1 MYIEDLIVNTNIETD
16 SVEFKGII
24 EEGKNDK
31 GESKELSWISVIASF
46 ANTKG
51 GQLYVGVDNSTHKIV
66 SLDHKTVDKIVLMVH
81 RLIKER
87 ISPKISYDIDA
98 LPIKENNDSLTRYV
112 IKISVKRNKELPV
125 MVKVGGLLGIY
136 IRDFAVTREASS
148 NEIINMVL
156 YSNDSKYDQMST
168 NIKFDFADFK
178 KLSEKFE
185 ENNER
190 AITFKDIAAVG
201 ALDEEGNIKNGL
213 LLFKD
218 DFKNNEIKVICS
230 LWPSSDKSTFR
241 LLDTDEYQGNIIDAI
256 DFAYKYVKS
265 HSNNGYEKTSTGRI
279 DYISYPE
286 RAVFEGI
293 VNAFAH
299 KNYLLKY
306 SVVEINIFID
316 RLEIISPGNLI
327 GSGTITKVKNLA
339 SIVPKIR
346 NELISSILRIL
357 KMMEKRGSGFDVIV
371 DSYNKY
377 GDKYQPYIS
386 SNDEYFSLTLPDVT
400 YTGLVE
406 DTDFP
411 DVFTNG
417 MLNGKHD
424 LKILSYCFNKPRTIT
439 QLASMLNLKPSTYF
453 RTNVVDR
460 LVSEGYL
467 LASKKD
473 GINVYMSNHKN
484 VYIK

>member
-168 NIKFDFADFK
+168 NIKFDFAD
-178 KLSEKFE
+178 LR
-185 ENNER
+185 NYR
-190 AITFKDIAAVG
+190 
-201 ALDEEGNIKNGL
+201 KN
-213 LLFKD
+213 
-218 DFKNNEIKVICS
+218 
-230 LWPSSDKSTFR
+230 
-241 LLDTDEYQGNIIDAI
+241 
-256 DFAYKYVKS
+256 
-265 HSNNGYEKTSTGRI
+265 
-279 DYISYPE
+279 
-286 RAVFEGI
+286 
-293 VNAFAH
+293 
-299 KNYLLKY
+299 LK
-306 SVVEINIFID
+306 
-316 RLEIISPGNLI
+316 R
-327 GSGTITKVKNLA
+327 ITKEP
-339 SIVPKIR
+339 S
-346 NELISSILRIL
+346 
-357 KMMEKRGSGFDVIV
+357 
-371 DSYNKY
+371 
-377 GDKYQPYIS
+377 
-386 SNDEYFSLTLPDVT
+386 
-400 YTGLVE
+400 
-406 DTDFP
+406 
-411 DVFTNG
+411 
-417 MLNGKHD
+417 H
-424 LKILSYCFNKPRTIT
+424 LKIL
-439 QLASMLNLKPSTYF
+439 
-453 RTNVVDR
+453 
-460 LVSEGYL
+460 L
-467 LASKKD
+467 LWE
-473 GINVYMSNHKN
+473 H
-484 VYIK
+484 